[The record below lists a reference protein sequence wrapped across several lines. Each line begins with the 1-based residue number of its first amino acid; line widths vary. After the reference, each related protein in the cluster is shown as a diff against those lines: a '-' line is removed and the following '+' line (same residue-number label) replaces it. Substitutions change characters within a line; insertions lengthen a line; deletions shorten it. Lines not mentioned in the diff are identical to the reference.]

1 MNRSVMSLVF
11 AVLGGL
17 VLLFI
22 LAPLAG
28 IFIHTSPAQFLETVK
43 DEDVTGSITLT
54 LLISLCTT
62 LFFALGAVPLAYLL
76 ARRSF
81 RGKNLVQSLI
91 DLPIVIPHSAAGIAL
106 LGVVSRD
113 SFLGKAASTVGID
126 FVGHPLGI
134 GLAMAF
140 VSVPF
145 LIQSARNGFEQVPV
159 RLEKAAMNLG
169 ASGWRT
175 FHTISLPLARRS
187 VISGLVMMFS
197 RGLSEFGA
205 VVIIAYYPMVTPV
218 LIWDRFNAFGLNY
231 ARPAAALFILVCLI
245 FFVVLRVLANKT
257 TDDQNRKHT

>member
-1 MNRSVMSLVF
+1 MKRSGLSWVF
-11 AVLGGL
+11 GILGGL

-28 IFIHTSPAQFLETVK
+28 IFLKTTPVQFFETVQDK
-43 DEDVTGSITLT
+43 DVSTSILLT
-54 LLISLCTT
+54 LVISLFTT
-62 LFFALGAVPLAYLL
+62 VFFAFGAIPLAFLL
-76 ARRSF
+76 ARRNF
-81 RGKNLVQSLI
+81 RGKSIVQSLI

-106 LGVVSRD
+106 LGLVSRD
-113 SFLGKAASTVGID
+113 SFLGKAASSIGID

-145 LIQSARNGFEQVPV
+145 LIQSARTGFEQVPV

-169 ASGWRT
+169 AGGWRS
-175 FHTISLPLARRS
+175 FRTISLPLAKRS
-187 VISGLVMMFS
+187 IVSGLVMMFS

-218 LIWDRFNAFGLNY
+218 LIWDRFNAFGLKY
-231 ARPAAALFILVCLI
+231 ARPVAALFILVCLV
-245 FFVVLRVLANKT
+245 FFVILRVLANKT
-257 TDDQNRKHT
+257 TDDQNQQHI